1 MHDGSSKV
9 ESAGSGI
16 GLENYKNT
24 IRPHFLFNQLNNVS
38 AFLNQELI
46 EQAQEYLSDLGQF
59 LRSLLEEQDD
69 QTIELGSVEKQL
81 TLISRFRKKVH
92 MRT

>member
-1 MHDGSSKV
+1 MTARAKLSQQ
-9 ESAGSGI
+9 EAELA
-16 GLENYKNT
+16 LENYKNT

-59 LRSLLEEQDD
+59 LRALLEEQDD
-69 QTIELGSVEKQL
+69 QTIELGAVKKQL
-81 TLISRFRKKVH
+81 KAYVALQKKGSYP
-92 MRT
+92 T